1 MRRFSPVTPA
11 LSRGPASSPAVDRG
25 SGTPGRAR
33 GDGKGEDGFTLVEL
47 MVVIVIIG
55 LLATIVA
62 LNVLPSGDRA
72 RVEKAKAD
80 IATIEDALEMYKL
93 QNLAYPTTSQGLA
106 ALQAAPAGLADPSR
120 YQAGGYLKRLPDD
133 PWGKPYLYAA
143 PGQHGAADVWTFGAD
158 GKEGGEGIDADLG
171 SWQ

>member
-1 MRRFSPVTPA
+1 
-11 LSRGPASSPAVDRG
+11 
-25 SGTPGRAR
+25 
-33 GDGKGEDGFTLVEL
+33 

-80 IATIEDALEMYKL
+80 IATIEDALELFKL
-93 QNLAYPTTSQGLA
+93 QNFNYPTTSQGLA
-106 ALQAAPAGLADPSR
+106 ALSTAPAGLTDPTR
-120 YQAGGYLKRLPDD
+120 YQAGGYLKRLPND
-133 PWGKPYLYAA
+133 PWGRPYLYAS
-143 PGQHGAADVWTFGAD
+143 PGQHGAADIWTYGAD
-158 GKEGGEGIDADLG
+158 GKEGGTEIDADIT